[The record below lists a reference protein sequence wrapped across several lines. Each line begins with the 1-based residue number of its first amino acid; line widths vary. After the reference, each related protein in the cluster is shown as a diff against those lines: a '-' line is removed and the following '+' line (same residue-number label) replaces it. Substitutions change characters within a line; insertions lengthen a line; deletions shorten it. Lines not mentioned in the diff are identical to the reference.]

1 MYLFCNNIPLFMNH
15 LHLIAYCVGYMKIP
29 LYDMFF
35 LLCALTGNISSNI
48 LSSLRDVI
56 LGVLLGIV
64 LGMFARHFPGSDQV
78 NKKQSL
84 FGSTVLDISRKNLNF

>member
-1 MYLFCNNIPLFMNH
+1 MNH
-15 LHLIAYCVGYMKIP
+15 PHLIAYCVGYMKIP

-84 FGSTVLDISRKNLNF
+84 FGSTVLDISRKNLNFWSMKYFSL

>member
-1 MYLFCNNIPLFMNH
+1 MNH

>member
-1 MYLFCNNIPLFMNH
+1 MNH
-15 LHLIAYCVGYMKIP
+15 PHLIAYCVGYMKIP

-84 FGSTVLDISRKNLNF
+84 VGSTVLDISRKNLNF